1 MITGLGVTL
10 GIGLH
15 VNIFINLVVSAH
27 IGGIQWL
34 FPQHRDVILQIAYLS
49 MRVCSN
55 LKQILV
61 DAEGFAVLG
70 KNEIRVS
77 QIFVKAKIFHVWV
90 VLWITAITD
99 EVHENA
105 IPCVFVN
112 LEFLGLLKCL
122 CLLVNLFEFCD
133 DLCLCRIVVIFSC
146 GDLNNLLEKIVCV
159 IFTIFCVRPLEF
171 REAFTFHTI
180 APKDDA
186 ALLHNIVIFNVLTQR
201 LDNTRGDDLDVSI
214 SSLEVVQYIRD
225 LYDLAGL
232 IVQVMEAR
240 HNVFDE
246 LGINFDTVSWFGAKH
261 EHKVLSDVVFN

>member
-1 MITGLGVTL
+1 MWV
-10 GIGLH
+10 
-15 VNIFINLVVSAH
+15 FCNLEQVL
-27 IGGIQWL
+27 I
-34 FPQHRDVILQIAYLS
+34 
-49 MRVCSN
+49 
-55 LKQILV
+55 
-61 DAEGFAVLG
+61 DAEAFTVLG

-77 QIFVKAKIFHVWV
+77 KISVKAKIFHVWV
-90 VLWITAITD
+90 VLRITAVTD
-99 EVHENA
+99 EVHENT

-122 CLLVNLFEFCD
+122 CLLINFFEFRD
-133 DLCLCRIVVIFSC
+133 DLCLCWIMDIFSC
-146 GDLNNLLEKIVCV
+146 CDLNNLLEKIVSI

-171 REAFTFHTI
+171 WQAFTLHTV

-186 ALLHNIVIFNVLTQR
+186 ALLNNIVIFNVLTQR
-201 LDNTRGDDLDVSI
+201 LDNARGDDLDVSI
-214 SSLEVVQYIRD
+214 GSLKVIQYIRD

-232 IVQVMEAR
+232 IVQFMEAR